1 MSIDWNWGIFLQQAP
16 FGNTTYLGWLWSG
29 FQVTVALSITA
40 WIIAFLVGSF
50 FGILRTVPNR
60 FLSGLGTLYV
70 ELFRNVPLI
79 VQFFTWYLVI
89 PELLPMVGF
98 AHRNAHHCY
107 DVWTHTAV
115 AVDHV
120 PPRLPLRLAMLL
132 HDMGKPDT
140 FSLGEDGQGHFYGHP
155 RRSVELAE
163 GILTRLRFPRRTRE
177 QVLCLVRYHDAVIE
191 ESPQRVRRW
200 LNKLGPERFFDLLEI
215 QRGDASAQAPAY
227 CTRLDHLR
235 RLEKIAGEVLA
246 EAPCLTVRELAVGG
260 RELLALGY
268 QGPAIGMAL
277 RRLLDCVLEGTLPNE
292 KTALLQYLEQ
302 IDAKKSEGKRNKS
315 SGET

>member
-1 MSIDWNWGIFLQQAP
+1 M
-16 FGNTTYLGWLWSG
+16 
-29 FQVTVALSITA
+29 
-40 WIIAFLVGSF
+40 
-50 FGILRTVPNR
+50 
-60 FLSGLGTLYV
+60 
-70 ELFRNVPLI
+70 
-79 VQFFTWYLVI
+79 
-89 PELLPMVGF
+89 
-98 AHRNAHHCY
+98 
-107 DVWTHTAV
+107 
-115 AVDHV
+115 
-120 PPRLPLRLAMLL
+120 
-132 HDMGKPDT
+132 
-140 FSLGEDGQGHFYGHP
+140 
-155 RRSVELAE
+155 
-163 GILTRLRFPRRTRE
+163 
-177 QVLCLVRYHDAVIE
+177 RYHDAVIE

>member
-1 MSIDWNWGIFLQQAP
+1 MCPPGSLCAWRCCCTTWESQIPFLWERMGRDISTGTPGGA
-16 FGNTTYLGWLWSG
+16 WSWRKE
-29 FQVTVALSITA
+29 S
-40 WIIAFLVGSF
+40 
-50 FGILRTVPNR
+50 
-60 FLSGLGTLYV
+60 
-70 ELFRNVPLI
+70 
-79 VQFFTWYLVI
+79 
-89 PELLPMVGF
+89 
-98 AHRNAHHCY
+98 
-107 DVWTHTAV
+107 
-115 AVDHV
+115 
-120 PPRLPLRLAMLL
+120 
-132 HDMGKPDT
+132 
-140 FSLGEDGQGHFYGHP
+140 
-155 RRSVELAE
+155 
-163 GILTRLRFPRRTRE
+163 LTRLRFPRRTRE

>member
-1 MSIDWNWGIFLQQAP
+1 M
-16 FGNTTYLGWLWSG
+16 
-29 FQVTVALSITA
+29 
-40 WIIAFLVGSF
+40 
-50 FGILRTVPNR
+50 
-60 FLSGLGTLYV
+60 
-70 ELFRNVPLI
+70 
-79 VQFFTWYLVI
+79 I

>member
-1 MSIDWNWGIFLQQAP
+1 MDPHGGGSGPCAPPAPSAPGDAAARHGKARYLFSGRGWAGTFLRAP
-16 FGNTTYLGWLWSG
+16 
-29 FQVTVALSITA
+29 
-40 WIIAFLVGSF
+40 
-50 FGILRTVPNR
+50 P
-60 FLSGLGTLYV
+60 
-70 ELFRNVPLI
+70 
-79 VQFFTWYLVI
+79 
-89 PELLPMVGF
+89 
-98 AHRNAHHCY
+98 
-107 DVWTHTAV
+107 
-115 AVDHV
+115 
-120 PPRLPLRLAMLL
+120 
-132 HDMGKPDT
+132 
-140 FSLGEDGQGHFYGHP
+140 
-155 RRSVELAE
+155 AE
-163 GILTRLRFPRRTRE
+163 RGAGRGILTRLRFPRRTRE